1 MNPRARAD
9 AASLVPIL
17 VGLWVISGSA
27 IGQKNLAF
35 NNLTK
40 DVAGLPRVLIIG
52 DSISKGHTQQVREGL
67 AEIANVHRVQGDT
80 GRTDMDIA
88 RMDVYLV
95 PKLGSSDIIHFNSGL
110 GGLCCVNLDCKTQGN
125 RDKVGGTIAHTPE
138 QYLGNLDKVV
148 GQLKA
153 TGAETIFATTTPVS
167 EEEAG
172 RRLGDDKISSAIP
185 IKLMET
191 RGIRVNDLHSVMVG
205 SMKKLAKGP
214 GDVHF
219 TDERSRKLANAVI
232 TAIPSTIVPKQ

>member
-27 IGQKNLAF
+27 IGQKNSASK
-35 NNLTK
+35 NPTK

-52 DSISKGHTQQVREGL
+52 DSISKGHTQQVREL
-67 AEIANVHRVQGDT
+67 AGVAPVHQVQGNT

-88 RMDVYLV
+88 RMDAYLA

-110 GGLCCVNLDCKTQGN
+110 GGLCYRNLDCKTQGN
-125 RDKVGGTIAHTPE
+125 LE
-138 QYLGNLDKVV
+138 KVV

-167 EEEAG
+167 EEKAG
-172 RRLGDDKISSAIP
+172 RRLGDDKISNAIP

-191 RGIRVNDLHSVMVG
+191 RGIRVNDLHSVMAG
-205 SMKKLAKGP
+205 SMKKLAKEP

-219 TDERSRKLANAVI
+219 TDEGSRKLANAVI
-232 TAIPSTIVPKQ
+232 TAIPSTIVAKQ